1 MLLSLPERRQVETPQ
16 ERYHKPT
23 TLQQQAR
30 ETEVPRLQ
38 HHDHP
43 TAGHMGVTKTYD
55 SFAKIYLWPGISS
68 YVQTYMQSCPRDRQ
82 AKHVS
87 AKPQGLLQSL
97 RIHNRRWATASLDFI
112 MGLPKTARGNN
123 PILTIVDSLSKMA
136 HVGPPQTAVTA
147 EGVVEPFADRLV
159 RFHGLPENSIS
170 DRDTRR
176 VADLWGKLC
185 KQFQINRAQINRA
198 LPSACHPRQT
208 SAARAPAPTTLEHV
222 LRSCIQSDEAAWED
236 FSPAVELAYNCSTHK
251 STRRSP
257 FEVTIGENPLRA
269 SDLGIVDAY
278 EPTLTPPMTKLFQRL
293 VEHAAADII
302 HAQAQ
307 QQFYANQH

>member
-1 MLLSLPERRQVETPQ
+1 
-16 ERYHKPT
+16 
-23 TLQQQAR
+23 
-30 ETEVPRLQ
+30 
-38 HHDHP
+38 
-43 TAGHMGVTKTYD
+43 
-55 SFAKIYLWPGISS
+55 
-68 YVQTYMQSCPRDRQ
+68 
-82 AKHVS
+82 
-87 AKPQGLLQSL
+87 
-97 RIHNRRWATASLDFI
+97 

-136 HVGPPQTAVTA
+136 HVGPPQTTVTA
-147 EGVVEPFADRLV
+147 EGVVEPLADRLV
-159 RFHGLPENSIS
+159 RYHGLPEKSIS
-170 DRDTRR
+170 DRDPRR
-176 VADLWGKLC
+176 VADLWGKL
-185 KQFQINRAQINRA
+185 
-198 LPSACHPRQT
+198 S
-208 SAARAPAPTTLEHV
+208 PTTLEHV
-222 LRSCIQSDEAAWED
+222 LRSYIQSDEAAWED